1 MIKLNLGT
9 RSFPLSQEEAV
20 YVAESLLSTAGGKA
34 PTLPEFNSGRHGPIS
49 VLADKPK
56 PAKGSEGAQS
66 ENFRSNPPQSD
77 HVLTD
82 C

>member
-1 MIKLNLGT
+1 MIKLNFST
-9 RSFPLSQEEAV
+9 RSYPLSQEEAV
-20 YVAESLLSTAGGKA
+20 YVAESLLSAVGGKNA
-34 PTLPEFNSGRHGPIS
+34 TLPAFNSGRHGHIS
-49 VLADKPK
+49 VLTEQSK
-56 PAKGSEGAQS
+56 PAKGSKGEQS

>member
-1 MIKLNLGT
+1 MIKLNFGS
-9 RSFPLSQEEAV
+9 RSYPLSQEEAV
-20 YVAESLLSTAGGKA
+20 YVAESLLSAVGGKKA
-34 PTLPEFNSGRHGPIS
+34 TLPAFTSGRHGHIS
-49 VLADKPK
+49 VLTEQPQ
-56 PAKGSEGAQS
+56 PAKGSRGAQS

>member
-9 RSFPLSQEEAV
+9 RSYPLSQEEAV
-20 YVAESLLSTAGGKA
+20 YVAESLLSAVGGKKA
-34 PTLPEFNSGRHGPIS
+34 TLPAFTSGRHGHIS
-49 VLADKPK
+49 VLTEKPQ
-56 PAKGSEGAQS
+56 PANGSESAQS
-66 ENFRSNPPQSD
+66 ENFRSNPQQSD

>member
-1 MIKLNLGT
+1 MIKLNFGT
-9 RSFPLSQEEAV
+9 RTYPLSQEEAV
-20 YVAESLLSTAGGKA
+20 YVAESLLSAAGGKA
-34 PTLPEFNSGRHGPIS
+34 ATLPAFNSSRHGHIS
-49 VLADKPK
+49 VFAEKPES
-56 PAKGSEGAQS
+56 AKGSESAQS

>member
-1 MIKLNLGT
+1 MIKLNVGT
-9 RSFPLSQEEAV
+9 RSYPLSQEEAV
-20 YVAESLLSTAGGKA
+20 YVAESLLSAAGGKA
-34 PTLPEFNSGRHGPIS
+34 PTLPAFNSGRLGHIS
-49 VLADKPK
+49 VFADKPK